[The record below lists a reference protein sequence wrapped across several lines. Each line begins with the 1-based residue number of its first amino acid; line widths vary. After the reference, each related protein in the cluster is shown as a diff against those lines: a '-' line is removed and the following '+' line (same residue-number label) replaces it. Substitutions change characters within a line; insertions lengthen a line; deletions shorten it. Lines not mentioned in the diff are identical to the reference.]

1 MLTRYALCEQI
12 LRQIYG
18 EEPADDSNITI
29 NLVNQYLSQ
38 AIGFAARKN
47 YTDNVQ
53 IENISFVNNSFYT
66 TYRGLNIANS
76 QQFTY
81 KISLPEVPV
90 GIGRNEGIASLK
102 ITNGSQISLDCI
114 PLSINQVGYAD
125 SMRPIPAKILYWNE
139 GSTIYLKS
147 ITSLLDYNAN
157 IRMVSGGDSTDINSE
172 VNVPPDYIPVI
183 TEFIGKALMLERNQ
197 PKELANDGVDIV

>member
-1 MLTRYALCEQI
+1 MLTRYQLCEQI

-38 AIGFAARKN
+38 AVGFAARKN

-66 TYRGLNIANS
+66 TYRGLDISNS

-102 ITNGSQISLDCI
+102 ITNGNQISLDCI
-114 PLSINQVGYAD
+114 PLSINQVGYVD
-125 SMRPIPAKILYWNE
+125 SMRPIPSKILYWNE

-147 ITSLLDYNAN
+147 ITSLLEYNAN
-157 IRMVSGGDSTDINSE
+157 IRMISGGDSTDINSE
-172 VNVPPDYIPVI
+172 INVPPDYIPVI
-183 TEFIGKALMLERNQ
+183 TEFIAKALVMERTQ